1 MRYWERVFA
10 PLFKKGWATS
20 MGRMAIVA
28 SMAGFLCAACA
39 FDLAH
44 VTYTAATF
52 EPTQY
57 ATRTVVLSKNVTLTG
72 TPCSNSRTLRKT
84 TRWEQVGTIAEGD
97 VFRSKE
103 QVLTLECSNVH
114 EAYMVMS
121 EDKLIGFFLP
131 FEKGFVPHSPPIA
144 LPVER

>member
-1 MRYWERVFA
+1 M
-10 PLFKKGWATS
+10 
-20 MGRMAIVA
+20 MGRMAVVA

-52 EPTQY
+52 QSTQN
-57 ATRTVVLSKNVTLTG
+57 ATHTVVLSDNVALTS

-84 TRWEQVGTIAEGD
+84 TRWDQVGTIAEGD
-97 VFRSKE
+97 VLRSKD

-114 EAYMVMS
+114 EAYLVMS
-121 EDKLIGFFLP
+121 GDKLIGFFLP
-131 FEKGFVPHSPPIA
+131 FEKGFVPHSPPIE
-144 LPVER
+144 LPIER

>member
-1 MRYWERVFA
+1 
-10 PLFKKGWATS
+10 

-28 SMAGFLCAACA
+28 SMAGFLRAACA

-52 EPTQY
+52 EPTQN

-114 EAYMVMS
+114 EAYLVMS
-121 EDKLIGFFLP
+121 GNKLIGFFLP